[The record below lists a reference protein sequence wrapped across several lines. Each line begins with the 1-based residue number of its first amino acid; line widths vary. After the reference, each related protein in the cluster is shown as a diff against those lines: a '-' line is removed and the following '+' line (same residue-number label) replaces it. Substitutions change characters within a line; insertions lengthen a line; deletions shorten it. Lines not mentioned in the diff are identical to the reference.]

1 MSGDEQQQEERQR
14 TADTIIGF
22 VEDVIY
28 WGIAVVLVAGALVLL
43 GVQVYSFT
51 KLTGDEGSE
60 IILVELLDG
69 LLLVFIFVEL
79 LFAVRATLRSH
90 EIVAEPFLIV
100 GIIVCIKEIVVLSV
114 EAASLLSKGP
124 EFSRAITE
132 VGVLGGLV
140 LLLSIAMYVLRRR
153 REEAAGDV
161 GEEAADAA
169 EEADDAELDLEQ
181 AGRERERA
189 GANRGKAASLRR
201 PEQGAG
207 S

>member
-1 MSGDEQQQEERQR
+1 MADDEQQEEERQR
-14 TADTIIGF
+14 TADKVLGF

-43 GVQVYSFT
+43 GVQVYAFT
-51 KLTGDEGSE
+51 RLIGEPSE
-60 IILVELLDG
+60 TVLVEILDG

-79 LFAVRATLRSH
+79 LFAVRVTLRSH

-114 EAASLLSKGP
+114 QSASLLSDGP
-124 EFSRAITE
+124 EFSRGITE

-140 LLLSIAMYVLRRR
+140 LVLALAMYVLRLR
-153 REEAAGDV
+153 REETAEDV

-169 EEADDAELDLEQ
+169 DEADDAERTLEQ
-181 AGRERERA
+181 AGRDREQAGETRDRA
-189 GANRGKAASLRR
+189 
-201 PEQGAG
+201 AG
-207 S
+207 READS